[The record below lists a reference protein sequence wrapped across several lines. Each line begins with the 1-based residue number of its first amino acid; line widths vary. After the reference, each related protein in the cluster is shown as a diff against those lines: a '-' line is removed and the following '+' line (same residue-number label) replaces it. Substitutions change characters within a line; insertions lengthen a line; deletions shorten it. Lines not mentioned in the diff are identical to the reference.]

1 MTILRLE
8 LIRNSETGLRK
19 QKISLINVLI
29 VLALIMFSSNVNA
42 QTAVNF
48 QNTIQNIVQTSDRTL
63 EFDIYL
69 LNTDVGQTMELA
81 TYQAGITLN
90 SGIYSGGVL
99 TASIVPGSSTLTN
112 ISQVPTA
119 ITYTATATIIKLAAK
134 APPGSGAG
142 SHISD
147 VSPGTRIIRLKLT
160 STVPFISNS
169 TPDFF
174 FAPSTAVNPSY
185 PTAVA
190 LYVDISGVVQNV
202 QQPVAMGVNAF
213 VLENPILN
221 PPPSTFNVTGGGSYC
236 EGTSGLPVGLDD
248 SESGV
253 TYTLFRNVDETVTT
267 ASGTG
272 VALSFGNQTAGSYT
286 VSGTNSGG
294 TIAMT
299 GEAVNEELLLPAA
312 PVIGTITQ
320 PTCTTST
327 GSVVLTGL
335 SSESWTINPGNITG
349 STPSTTISDLS
360 ASIYAFTVTVS
371 GCTSA
376 PGGEVIINAQPE
388 TPPKPVIT
396 LVDDYLESNSAAGN
410 QWYNSS
416 GIIIDATEQIYIPSE
431 NDNFYVI
438 VTNTDGCASEAS
450 DIISFATGV
459 EKNGLFEGILIFPN
473 PVRDHLIIKNNSLLE
488 SIDFEII
495 NSGGKVIYN
504 SILNQLSDI
513 GISHLSPGTY
523 YIRFLTLNSYHQI
536 KFIKL

>member
-1 MTILRLE
+1 MRILSAQLYRGCYFL
-8 LIRNSETGLRK
+8 
-19 QKISLINVLI
+19 VF
-29 VLALIMFSSNVNA
+29 MFSLANVNA

-48 QNTIQNIVQTSDRTL
+48 QNTIQNVVQTSDRTL

-272 VALSFGNQTAGSYT
+272 VALSFGNQTEGSYT
-286 VSGTNSGG
+286 VSGTNGSGTASMSGRADIVENPNATIALSSGSSTQTVCISTPITNIEYTIGGGGTGAEVTGLPSGVSGLYSGG
-294 TIAMT
+294 TFTISGSPSQSGTYNYTVTTT
-299 GEAVNEELLLPAA
+299 G
-312 PVIGTITQ
+312 
-320 PTCTTST
+320 TCTQATAT
-327 GSVVLTGL
+327 GILTVRSL
-335 SSESWTINPGNITG
+335 QI
-349 STPSTTISDLS
+349 
-360 ASIYAFTVTVS
+360 A
-371 GCTSA
+371 
-376 PGGEVIINAQPE
+376 
-388 TPPKPVIT
+388 
-396 LVDDYLESNSAAGN
+396 AAGADH
-410 QWYNSS
+410 Q
-416 GIIIDATEQIYIPSE
+416 
-431 NDNFYVI
+431 
-438 VTNTDGCASEAS
+438 CA
-450 DIISFATGV
+450 D
-459 EKNGLFEGILIFPN
+459 
-473 PVRDHLIIKNNSLLE
+473 
-488 SIDFEII
+488 
-495 NSGGKVIYN
+495 
-504 SILNQLSDI
+504 
-513 GISHLSPGTY
+513 
-523 YIRFLTLNSYHQI
+523 
-536 KFIKL
+536 